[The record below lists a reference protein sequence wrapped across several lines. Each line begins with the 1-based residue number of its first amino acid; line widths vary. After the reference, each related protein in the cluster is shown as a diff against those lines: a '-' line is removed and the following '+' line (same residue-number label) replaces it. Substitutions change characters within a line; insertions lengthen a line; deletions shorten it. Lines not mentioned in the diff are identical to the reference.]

1 MTKVVQQLKHI
12 ETDENQFFP
21 IWITL
26 KWIFQLVIKCSFTCT
41 WNGSRVR
48 KCSHK
53 NRAMTT
59 FPAALILISIF
70 VSYVNTTKSIGTV
83 TRHWALLSAQA
94 PVRISSATA
103 AALVPVC
110 NVEWVKSK
118 VNIYTVLPQ
127 NSTLASNINP
137 CAIKVNREKFLCLSC
152 IAFSLVWVEEKK
164 IFSVIFLLAYIR
176 CSKKCAEIWVW
187 KS

>member
-1 MTKVVQQLKHI
+1 MVNLSFIRFWKWLTSHAVNVLESGKITMTKVVQQLKHI

-127 NSTLASNINP
+127 KLDTR
-137 CAIKVNREKFLCLSC
+137 KQH
-152 IAFSLVWVEEKK
+152 
-164 IFSVIFLLAYIR
+164 
-176 CSKKCAEIWVW
+176 
-187 KS
+187 

>member
-1 MTKVVQQLKHI
+1 MVNLSFIRFWKWLTSHAVNVLESGKITMTKVVQQLKHI

-94 PVRISSATA
+94 PYEYHQQQQQRLYQCAMLSESSRKWTFI
-103 AALVPVC
+103 PFC
-110 NVEWVKSK
+110 HK
-118 VNIYTVLPQ
+118 

-152 IAFSLVWVEEKK
+152 IDF
-164 IFSVIFLLAYIR
+164 R
-176 CSKKCAEIWVW
+176 
-187 KS
+187 